1 MNASFYARGS
11 EKGIAAVFFTISM
24 VALVAMVGLALDV
37 GHAYFDDTRLQNV
50 IDSTALSCAKTLDIT
65 GDTYLA
71 QQDALS
77 TYGSDLPK
85 EIEDANLAPIVEF
98 SSTLD
103 PFVVGSTP
111 PRFCRVRVDNFSF
124 DTWFAKILGRD
135 TLSVRVSAVSGPIRL
150 GEEICNLS
158 PFLVCGTPPD
168 DTSTADCG
176 PSGCCNYDGGTVA
189 DDPCCDWEDPSAQYC
204 YGFEIAKASENY
216 VGDECYL
223 KTAAVGQTDSE
234 LDPADQCGVQNID
247 PSTGEPIGGGTESD
261 TCAGNFQIIAPEC
274 PGADCMREAFSD
286 GACLDTSDPT
296 VPSQTGNIFGPVRD
310 VVNSLFGEYGGTITP
325 EQFPQDTDIV
335 SPNAQAYFDP
345 LTDPQK
351 NDQRIKGVVIG
362 DCSNCEDP
370 GQHDIPILT
379 VGCFLFA
386 RPVRNPPDGDGAV
399 WGQLVGDC
407 SLDGEIAPTNEPDFL
422 LHKIV
427 LYKDPDS
434 PDS

>member
-1 MNASFYARGS
+1 MNASFSARGS

-37 GHAYFDDTRLQNV
+37 GHAYFDDTRLQNI

-158 PFLVCGTPPD
+158 PFLVCGKPPKENGLCDYIGD
-168 DTSTADCG
+168 DGVGDSA
-176 PSGCCNYDGGTVA
+176 
-189 DDPCCDWEDPSAQYC
+189 CCDWENGQLC
-204 YGFEIAKASENY
+204 YGFEIAKASEGY
-216 VGDECYL
+216 AGDECYL
-223 KTAAVGQTDSE
+223 KTAAEGQTE
-234 LDPADQCGVQNID
+234 GALDPADQCGVQNID

-274 PGADCMREAFSD
+274 PGADCMRDAFSE
-286 GACLDTSDPT
+286 GACVDASDAT
-296 VPSQTGNIFGPVRD
+296 VPSEPGNEFGPVRD
-310 VVNSLFGEYGGTITP
+310 VVNSLFNIQHGNITA
-325 EQFPQDTDIV
+325 EQFPPDTDIGPAGV
-335 SPNAQAYFDP
+335 GNNAHDYFDP
-345 LTDPQK
+345 VIDGAP
-351 NDQRIKGVVIG
+351 NDQRVKGVVIG
-362 DCSNCEDP
+362 DCSDCSSP
-370 GQHDIPILT
+370 GRHDIPILAI
-379 VGCFLFA
+379 GCFMFS
-386 RPVRNPPDGDGAV
+386 RPVEQADGAV